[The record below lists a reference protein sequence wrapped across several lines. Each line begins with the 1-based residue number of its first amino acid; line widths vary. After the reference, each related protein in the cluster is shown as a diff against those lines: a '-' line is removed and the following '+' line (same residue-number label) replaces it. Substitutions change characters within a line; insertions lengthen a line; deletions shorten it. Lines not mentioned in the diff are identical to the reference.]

1 MTNAER
7 TNNQTPLFIFFFLEW
22 TESFNSSRREPLAFE
37 GFNLDDFLRI
47 NLLLS
52 IFWIFQPFVYYSVS
66 NKFIN

>member
-47 NLLLS
+47 KQGYNTTILKS
-52 IFWIFQPFVYYSVS
+52 I
-66 NKFIN
+66 K

>member
-47 NLLLS
+47 KQGYNNK
-52 IFWIFQPFVYYSVS
+52 YSY
-66 NKFIN
+66 